1 MQPVRI
7 VSNRAEAQGTL
18 VDLLNPQPLS
28 HLSLDH
34 AKSYAL
40 ALPHNRILELS
51 TMQRRYR
58 IRCNP
63 RFVIRGSRMLVV
75 LLPPVAVLAG
85 ALGCWRFGADPGWTN
100 RFFISNGLLS
110 HWQAWFAVA
119 IVVHTS
125 ARSLNGWLE
134 RYVGANK

>member
-1 MQPVRI
+1 MQRVRI

-28 HLSLDH
+28 HHSFDH
-34 AKSYAL
+34 AESYAL
-40 ALPHNRILELS
+40 ALPHNRILEPS
-51 TMQRRYR
+51 TIERRHR
-58 IRCNP
+58 INCNP
-63 RFVIRGSRMLVV
+63 IFVIRGSRMLVV

-100 RFFISNGLLS
+100 RFFISSGLLS